1 MNSIVVGIG
10 YDSHKIDKKRKLV
23 LGGLEIQS
31 DFGLAGHS
39 DADVLCHAVIDAL
52 LGACGKPD
60 IGCFFPDDEP
70 KWKDANSL
78 VLLKSVVALVKLDS
92 VKINYVDVVIIAERP
107 KVAPLV
113 EAIRKNL
120 AQAMGISFERVNIK
134 AKTNEGMGFAGRG
147 EGIATLANVTV
158 ERTFND

>member
-10 YDSHKIDKKRKLV
+10 YDSHKIEKKRKLV
-23 LGGLEIQS
+23 LGGLEIKS

-39 DADVLCHAVIDAL
+39 DADVLCHAVMDAL

-60 IGCFFPDDEP
+60 IGCFFPDNEP

-78 VLLKSVVALVKLDS
+78 VLLKSVVALVKSDS
-92 VKINYVDVVIIAERP
+92 VKINYVDAVIIAEKP
-107 KVAPLV
+107 KVAPFV
-113 EAIRKNL
+113 DAIRKNL
-120 AQAMGISFERVNIK
+120 AAALGISFERVNIK

-147 EGIATLANVTV
+147 EGIAALSNVTI
-158 ERTFND
+158 ERSFND